1 MGLCPESPL
10 SQNCGSPEAESTQAT
25 ITWKFGPWVYCFH
38 DAVEGREMKE
48 WFLNKW
54 GGQTEERGVYA
65 YAGFRFSPVA
75 EGTRDKMDGIDA
87 GKNTGGEAG

>member
-1 MGLCPESPL
+1 
-10 SQNCGSPEAESTQAT
+10 
-25 ITWKFGPWVYCFH
+25 
-38 DAVEGREMKE
+38 MKE

-65 YAGFRFSPVA
+65 YAGFRFSPIA